1 MSARFGKRV
10 ETREKESGE
19 DVNNKCESRGNNV
32 IMGSA
37 TCDTRAIFPSN
48 ESLFSRSLFSSL
60 GSPSLLPPKETRPG
74 PRAPSS
80 VRGPCENENGGGK
93 EGLVTGRW
101 LLTSPGSL

>member
-48 ESLFSRSLFSSL
+48 ESLFSSL
-60 GSPSLLPPKETRPG
+60 GSLFLLPPKETR